1 MRDFA
6 LHLVV
11 VPAERGAASP
21 EEIQKEKAHD
31 AESDSVVEDDTDPR
45 PRHQLAE
52 IVGTAHHRKQAA
64 RWHLVVRVL
73 TRAPQLVTE
82 HGACQ

>member
-21 EEIQKEKAHD
+21 EEIQEEEAHD

-52 IVGTAHHRKQAA
+52 IVGTAHHRKTFWSQSSMSSKKFFD
-64 RWHLVVRVL
+64 
-73 TRAPQLVTE
+73 E
-82 HGACQ
+82 SK

>member
-21 EEIQKEKAHD
+21 EEIQEEEAHD
-31 AESDSVVEDDTDPR
+31 AESNRVVEDDTDPC

-64 RWHLVVRVL
+64 RWHLVVRVFS
-73 TRAPQLVTE
+73 RAPQLVPGQ
-82 HGACQ
+82 GACQ